1 MAELRCAMKYFM
13 EIFHVNIIFSFDVVS
28 RLLHP
33 PTAWLALLLYNII
46 LVTEFVNRK
55 FALL

>member
-1 MAELRCAMKYFM
+1 M